1 MHVSPI
7 RNFYLSSLKMPRVS
21 FNRLTRKRSSVKRRR
36 TSASTRAK
44 YLPKTRFANRSLIK
58 QNASVIRAVRRM
70 IPPPIWSDYQYKG
83 AYGPFISGAPSNYF
97 NIFASELMTP
107 NALWQPV
114 LRQDLNIQSAS
125 STLVK
130 RMSVNIRT
138 SLGQSNWCQVTTF
151 IVSLRKDAAN
161 RIVSQSGLTVDEDY
175 ILGEQ
180 DFNPR
185 LNPSVFKVHYVRHL
199 SLMSNAWQQNK
210 TLIGTTEF
218 VGNPNTTYAKGQVN
232 IKPNIRLRQP
242 VGTPWIT
249 MDQDQLPP
257 HQRYFILTFFKGNTD
272 AVDDDPPRVDWD
284 ALYTVYNAS

>member
-1 MHVSPI
+1 MV
-7 RNFYLSSLKMPRVS
+7 RTS
-21 FNRLTRKRSSVKRRR
+21 FNRLSQKRGRTKRRR
-36 TSASTRAK
+36 SSTITKAK
-44 YLPKTRFANRSLIK
+44 YMPRTRTANRSLIK
-58 QNASVIRAVRRM
+58 SNAFAIRAVRRM
-70 IPPPIWSDYQYKG
+70 IPPPIWSDFQYKG
-83 AYGPFISGAPSNYF
+83 AYGPFTSGAPANYF
-97 NIFASELMTP
+97 NIFAEELMTP
-107 NALWQPV
+107 NSLWQPV

-138 SLGQSNWCQVTTF
+138 SLGESNWCQISTF
-151 IVSLRKDAAN
+151 IVTLRKDAAN
-161 RIVSQSGLTVDEDY
+161 RTISQSGLIVEEDY

-199 SLMSNAWQQNK
+199 SLMSNAWQQPK
-210 TLIGTTEF
+210 TTIGTNEF

-232 IKPNIRLRQP
+232 IRPNIRLRQP
-242 VGTPWIT
+242 TGTPWTT

-257 HQRYFILTFFKGNTD
+257 HQRYYILTFFKGNTNE
-272 AVDDDPPRVDWD
+272 VDDVSPRVDWD